1 MSIEELLEQMEQ
13 YRLRR
18 EQRDYRPEWLRR
30 FIEGAALLFE
40 PLISVGRAGYDC
52 QLDERGWLVSLYLG
66 TTEIVGGPRD
76 GQVDHVSFCL
86 DLLRLQAMFSKLTRL
101 EWYSV
106 ASTGDITGAGARGL
120 RSLVSVHGEVV
131 GGGTVRLEIL
141 GVPPEV
147 VRPGLHL
154 RTDGVFYETR

>member
-18 EQRDYRPEWLRR
+18 EQRDYRPEWLQR
-30 FIEGAALLFE
+30 FVEGAAQLFE
-40 PLISVGRAGYDC
+40 PLLTVGRAGFDC

-76 GQVDHVSFCL
+76 GQVDHVSFCM
-86 DLLRLQAMFSKLTRL
+86 DLLRLQGMFSKLTRL

-106 ASTGDITGAGARGL
+106 SAMDGGIPRGP
-120 RSLVSVHGEVV
+120 RSLVSVHGEVS
-131 GGGTVRLEIL
+131 GGGLLRLEIL
-141 GVPPEV
+141 SVPPEV

-154 RTDGVFYETR
+154 RTDGLFYETR